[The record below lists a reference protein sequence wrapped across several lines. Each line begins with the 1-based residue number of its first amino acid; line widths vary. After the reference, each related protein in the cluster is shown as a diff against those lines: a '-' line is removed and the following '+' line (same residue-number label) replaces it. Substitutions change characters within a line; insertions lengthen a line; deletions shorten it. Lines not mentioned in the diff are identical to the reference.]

1 MNGEFYTASMKS
13 RTFSELPMPLRSLHP
28 GSDEFGL
35 KNLPNINRL
44 DMGGRTMKGLP
55 LMPFDLRTDTPAVLE
70 KHV

>member
-1 MNGEFYTASMKS
+1 
-13 RTFSELPMPLRSLHP
+13 MPLRSLHP